1 VPRARSLTLSGIAAA
16 ALAVLDR
23 DQLPGLSMRAVA
35 GELGMGTM
43 SLYRYVTG
51 REHLEQLIVDLV
63 LDGVDVDVP
72 DGAPWA
78 EKVALLANRVRAVAG
93 RHPAAVPLLLA
104 TRHSSAGSV
113 RWGEAM
119 LGALTEGGFD
129 GTDRVIAFRT
139 VLSYVF
145 GAVQVEHHS
154 PLTGT
159 GTAALA
165 ALPADDF
172 PLLAATATTA
182 REVGPDDEFR
192 LGLAVVIRG
201 LRPGNGIHP
210 KTDVAGGQS
219 S

>member
-35 GELGMGTM
+35 AELGMGTM

-51 REHLEQLIVDLV
+51 REHLEELVVELV
-63 LDGVDVDVP
+63 LDGVDVAVP

-78 EKVALLANRVRAVAG
+78 EKVTLLAGQVRAVAG

-104 TRHSSAGSV
+104 TRHTSGGSL

-129 GTDRVIAFRT
+129 GTERVIAFRT
-139 VLSYVF
+139 LLSYVF
-145 GAVQVEHHS
+145 GAVQVEHHG
-154 PLTGT
+154 PLSGT

-165 ALPADDF
+165 DLPTDRF
-172 PLLAATATTA
+172 PLLAATAATA
-182 REVGPDDEFR
+182 RQVGPDDEFR
-192 LGLAVVIRG
+192 RGLALVLRG
-201 LRPGNGIHP
+201 LAPESP
-210 KTDVAGGQS
+210 PS
-219 S
+219 PP